1 MHIYKICIE
10 WKTDWS
16 WVINTIHESNQWYT
30 NGKGGGTKAWM
41 ETFSVA
47 NNNASLAKK

>member
-30 NGKGGGTKAWM
+30 NGKGGDKSMNG
-41 ETFSVA
+41 
-47 NNNASLAKK
+47 NILCG